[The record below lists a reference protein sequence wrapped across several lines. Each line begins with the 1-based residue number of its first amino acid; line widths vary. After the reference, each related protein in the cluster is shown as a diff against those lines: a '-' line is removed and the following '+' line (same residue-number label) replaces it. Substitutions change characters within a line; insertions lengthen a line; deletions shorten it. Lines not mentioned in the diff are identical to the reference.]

1 MAYHLRSVSA
11 PSSPRSNETSVEDQ
25 LQRLKATIAL
35 PSATVQ
41 TMSDSLIKLG
51 SIYSCIDKLTCL
63 SSRQRKVAEELEHS
77 LILLDLCNAM
87 QESFVE
93 LKASVQEMEL
103 ALKRGD
109 MVVQAR
115 IQSYSRA
122 AKKAQ
127 KQFKKINCKAASYI
141 EGARVV
147 KLLSESR
154 EITLVILESTLQL
167 LSKQVAM
174 PSSGKWS
181 LVSKAFQEKRVVCE
195 EEQLQM
201 LELDIVD
208 LESRVETLFRRLIQC
223 RVSLLNAL
231 SL

>member
-1 MAYHLRSVSA
+1 
-11 PSSPRSNETSVEDQ
+11 
-25 LQRLKATIAL
+25 
-35 PSATVQ
+35 
-41 TMSDSLIKLG
+41 
-51 SIYSCIDKLTCL
+51 
-63 SSRQRKVAEELEHS
+63 VAEEELEHS

-93 LKASVQEMEL
+93 LKTSVQEMEL

-109 MVVQAR
+109 SVVVQAR

-141 EGARVV
+141 EGGRVV
-147 KLLSESR
+147 KLLSEAR
-154 EITLVILESTLQL
+154 EITIVILESTLQVL
-167 LSKQVAM
+167 LKQVAM

-181 LVSKAFQEKRVVCE
+181 LVPKAFQKKRVVCE

-201 LELDIVD
+201 LELW
-208 LESRVETLFRRLIQC
+208 LHQRLPARTPACLPNHHQQ
-223 RVSLLNAL
+223 LTAL
-231 SL
+231 THPRIPHALQPAAAYLALG